1 MDEIQRLRSQ
11 PYVVRL
17 ALCVSLFYTA
27 KTSNASLPIDPDTIG
42 LAAHVCDVNGDE
54 VKSIIFQNRER
65 EVMDKVDIP
74 NELIKFMSV
83 ATLMLFPME
92 VNDENR

>member
-27 KTSNASLPIDPDTIG
+27 KTSNSSLPIDPDTIDF
-42 LAAHVCDVNGDE
+42 ASHVCDVNGDE

-74 NELIKFMSV
+74 NELIKVISA

-92 VNDENR
+92 VDNEN

>member
-27 KTSNASLPIDPDTIG
+27 KTSNSSLPIDPDTIDF
-42 LAAHVCDVNGDE
+42 ASHVCDVNGDE